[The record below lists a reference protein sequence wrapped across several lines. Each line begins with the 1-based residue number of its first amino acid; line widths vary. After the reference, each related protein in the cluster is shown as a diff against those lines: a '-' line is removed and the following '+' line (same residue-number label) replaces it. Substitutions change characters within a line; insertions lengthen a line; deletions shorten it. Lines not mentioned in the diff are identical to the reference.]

1 MGGGSHK
8 LLAVASAAVCMVVV
22 SGCRGCDQSLL
33 GIEGGTTVTGPDRVK
48 PGASTEYEVAGSIG
62 PLGKRCPSKVA
73 VYYEELRGTA
83 GDDPLQ
89 TKTASKGKSAEI
101 TNVKVERDEKTKRC
115 KLVNPVKVPVSIS
128 PGRQDLHRVRLTA
141 TIYPPAPPT
150 PLPSSASG
158 MEGLAEIF
166 SLLAQGEAEKIVTVE
181 GKALTGGPA
190 PNRNPVPAFVPA
202 QEPAIP
208 GQPLPLDARLSADHD
223 GKIVRYDWDMKS
235 DGVFEK
241 SSASPSAHRV
251 DSMATPGQSITLR
264 VTDDRGGQGLIKV
277 PVRSSSNAFTG
288 GAPTVTPAVVAPN
301 RSVAVGV
308 KTTSPSAAG
317 KAELFCADKLTGTA
331 LTNPVTGQKF
341 ASSCFGPIP
350 VGFKKVGVRYTDS
363 PGSSFPLEA
372 TTFYT
377 AFEVRQGARATA
389 GAAVARSAA
398 TAPPL
403 AAQLK
408 LNGATVRRLGKLKLG
423 STSGTVK
430 GLIATGSGNGS
441 LPKGTPRRYRSA
453 LRTLA
458 SGRFALK
465 FTGAARLE
473 STTINL
479 KGSATMLVRSRRSRR
494 TQMCL
499 SVKAGRAG
507 GASRFTVRSA
517 TGKARGFFARGT
529 GPAFSFDGDSG
540 RTAAVSLKPRKG
552 KARKLSRSCRSLS
565 RVLDGKL
572 PKAKKQKSKKRK
584 R

>member
-1 MGGGSHK
+1 MDGGSRK
-8 LLAVASAAVCMVVV
+8 LMAIASAAVCMVVV

-48 PGASTEYEVAGSIG
+48 PGASTTYEVAGSIG

-101 TNVKVERDEKTKRC
+101 TNVNVEREEKTQRC

-208 GQPLPLDARLSADHD
+208 GQPLPLDARLSADPD
-223 GKIVRYDWDMKS
+223 GKIVRYDWDMTS
-235 DGVFEK
+235 NGSFEK
-241 SSASPSAHRV
+241 TSASPTGPPGGQHGHAGPV
-251 DSMATPGQSITLR
+251 DHPPRDRRPRRTGPGQGPREVFLQR
-264 VTDDRGGQGLIKV
+264 LHRWGAHALARGGGAEQAGH
-277 PVRSSSNAFTG
+277 RG
-288 GAPTVTPAVVAPN
+288 GEEHV
-301 RSVAVGV
+301 
-308 KTTSPSAAG
+308 
-317 KAELFCADKLTGTA
+317 TGTCRQGRVA
-331 LTNPVTGQKF
+331 LQRRPHGDPADGPVNGQPF
-341 ASSCFGPIP
+341 ASKCSSPF
-350 VGFKKVGVRYTDS
+350 VGFRKVGVRYS
-363 PGSSFPLEA
+363 GVSSGSSTPPLYDA
-372 TTFYT
+372 TTFYRVY
-377 AFEVRQGARATA
+377 EVRQGARAA
-389 GAAVARSAA
+389 SARAAAA
-398 TAPPL
+398 APPL

-408 LNGATVRRLGKLKLG
+408 LNGATVRRLGKLKLK

-479 KGSATMLVRSRRSRR
+479 KGSATMLVRSRRSRK

-517 TGKARGFFARGT
+517 TGKARGFFAKGT

-540 RTAAVSLKPRKG
+540 RTAAISLKPRKG

>member
-1 MGGGSHK
+1 MDGGSRK
-8 LLAVASAAVCMVVV
+8 LMAIASAAVCMVVV

-48 PGASTEYEVAGSIG
+48 PGASTTYEVAGSIG

-101 TNVKVERDEKTKRC
+101 TNVNVEREEKTQRC

-208 GQPLPLDARLSADHD
+208 GQPLPLDARLSADPD
-223 GKIVRYDWDMKS
+223 GKIVRYDWDMTS
-235 DGVFEK
+235 NGSFEK
-241 SSASPSAHRV
+241 SSASPTAHRV

-264 VTDDRGGQGLIKV
+264 VTDDRGGQGLVKV
-277 PVRSSSNAFTG
+277 PVKSSSSAFTA
-288 GAPTVTPAVVAPN
+288 GAPTLSPEVVGPNKQVT
-301 RSVAVGV
+301 VAV
-308 KTTSPSAAG
+308 KSTSPEPAG
-317 KAELFCADKLTGTA
+317 KAELLCNDVLTGTPR
-331 LTNPVTGQKF
+331 TDPVNGQPF
-341 ASSCFGPIP
+341 ASKCSSPF
-350 VGFKKVGVRYTDS
+350 VGFRKVGVRYS
-363 PGSSFPLEA
+363 GVSSGSSTPPLYDA
-372 TTFYT
+372 TTFYRVY
-377 AFEVRQGARATA
+377 EVRQGARAA
-389 GAAVARSAA
+389 SARAAA

-408 LNGATVRRLGKLKLG
+408 LNGATVRRLGKLKLK

-479 KGSATMLVRSRRSRR
+479 KGSATMLVRSRRSRK

-517 TGKARGFFARGT
+517 TGKARGFFAKGT

-540 RTAAVSLKPRKG
+540 RTAAISLKPRKG